1 MLVQLGTDVTII
13 NKAGHDAVFE
23 AELNDK
29 NDVVDWLLGA
39 VEALEQG
46 IGHTESNVD
55 GSHEGDNSDRIV
67 EGSAGSVEDMT
78 KQMEEINTDRK
89 ASQGD

>member
-1 MLVQLGTDVTII
+1 MLVQLGADVTII

-55 GSHEGDNSDRIV
+55 RSHEGDNSDRIV

-78 KQMEEINTDRK
+78 KQMEEINTDREP
-89 ASQGD
+89 SQGD